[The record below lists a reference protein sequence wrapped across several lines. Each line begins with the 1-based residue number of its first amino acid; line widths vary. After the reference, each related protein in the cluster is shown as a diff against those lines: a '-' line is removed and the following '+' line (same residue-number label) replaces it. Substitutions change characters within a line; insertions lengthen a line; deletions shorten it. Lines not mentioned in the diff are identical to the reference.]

1 MGSRER
7 ETHKLS
13 DFLATVIDCLS
24 REVEFLFDDP
34 QGLLLA
40 LELSAVDGQLHT
52 VRQRER
58 ERSNGESMYMA
69 SIMMIVSTVGIIQ
82 RGRPRILCKS
92 LYREGG
98 PRILCKSLYREGG
111 AQDTL

>member
-1 MGSRER
+1 MSEILAKWVAER

-58 ERSNGESMYMA
+58 EEQWRVNVYG
-69 SIMMIVSTVGIIQ
+69 
-82 RGRPRILCKS
+82 
-92 LYREGG
+92 
-98 PRILCKSLYREGG
+98 
-111 AQDTL
+111 